1 MSQDSPY
8 GQSPEYGA
16 SQPPPAA
23 EPTTREIL
31 TEPAQMNPVSRLI
44 NAVFSPGE
52 VFADVRRS
60 PRDWIVPILLFVIVA
75 SVAGYVVQWRFNFTP
90 EVITTA
96 SVDAELEKQGKTRKD
111 LTDAEKQQVEMSEQF
126 TIFILK
132 ALPFVSAIVITLT
145 IFFVGGLYRLL
156 TPLFQGRTTFFRC
169 VSVAAYAY
177 SIPQTIKWL
186 LHIVMSFMKSPES
199 VDVVGYLQSGGLIQA
214 SPAAFF
220 SAKANPVLFAM
231 LSWFD
236 LFAIWF
242 LALAVIGISTVCV
255 KKLKP
260 GSAALIVVGPYVL
273 AMLIHV
279 AFKALTAR

>member
-8 GQSPEYGA
+8 GQSPEYGTA
-16 SQPPPAA
+16 QPPPAA
-23 EPTTREIL
+23 EPTTRELL

-52 VFADVRRS
+52 MFADVRRS

-75 SVAGYVVQWRFNFTP
+75 SVAGYVAQARFNLTP
-90 EVITTA
+90 EIMAAAV
-96 SVDAELEKQGKTRKD
+96 VDVGLEQQGKTRKD
-111 LTDAEKQQVEMSEQF
+111 LDDKAKEAVAMQEKI
-126 TIFILK
+126 TAFIYK
-132 ALPFVSAIVITLT
+132 VAPVMAAAVILITVFLL
-145 IFFVGGLYRLL
+145 GGLYRLL

-169 VSVAAYAY
+169 VSVAAYSF
-177 SIPQTIKWL
+177 SIPQTIKWF
-186 LHIVMSFMKSPES
+186 LHIVLTFLKSPDS
-199 VDVVGYLQSGGLIQA
+199 VDPVGYIQSGGLIQA

-220 SAKANPVLFAM
+220 SAKANPVLFAT

-236 LFAIWF
+236 LFSIWF
-242 LALAVIGISTVCV
+242 LVLAVIGLSTVCV

-273 AMLIHV
+273 MMLLSIG
-279 AFKALTAR
+279 LTAVFAK

>member
-8 GQSPEYGA
+8 GQSPDYGA
-16 SQPPPAA
+16 TQPTPAA

-31 TEPAQMNPVSRLI
+31 TEPAQMNPISRLI

-52 VFADVRRS
+52 MFTDVRRS
-60 PRDWIVPILLFVIVA
+60 PKDWIVPVLLLVIVA

-90 EVITTA
+90 EIIAAA
-96 SVDAELEKQGKTRKD
+96 SVDVELDKQGKTRKD
-111 LTDAEKQQVEMSEQF
+111 LTDAEKQQVEMSENF
-126 TIFILK
+126 TTLILK
-132 ALPFVSAIVITLT
+132 VLPVVTAVVIMLT
-145 IFFVGGLYRLL
+145 IFTLGGLYRLL
-156 TPLFQGRTTFFRC
+156 MPLVQGRTTFFRC
-169 VSVAAYAY
+169 ISVAAYAY

-186 LHIVMSFMKSPES
+186 LHIVISFVKSPES
-199 VDVVGYLQSGGLIQA
+199 VDVVGYLQNNGLIQA
-214 SPAAFF
+214 SPAALF

-236 LFAIWF
+236 LFSIWF

-260 GSAALIVVGPYVL
+260 GSAAMIVVGPYAL
-273 AMLIHV
+273 MMLIHV
-279 AFKALTAR
+279 AFKALTSQ